1 MGDHSKQFKRIGSW
15 LGMGLFVTIILSLV
29 VGVYFLTMAG
39 AFELLGV
46 QYHSV
51 WGLIGFVAGYFLL
64 GFILDL
70 FFNPL
75 AAILSARTESRSLP
89 SFITIGL
96 DVVSNGLSLSMMNL
110 IMSSV
115 VLTEVAMLILAV
127 AIAFIEFLLDK
138 DRHAKSSSYL

>member
-1 MGDHSKQFKRIGSW
+1 MRDHSNHFKRVGSW
-15 LGMGLFVTIILSLV
+15 VGMGLFVIIILSSV

-64 GFILDL
+64 GFIFDL

-75 AAILSARTESRSLP
+75 ATILSARTESRSFS

-96 DVVSNGLSLSMMNL
+96 DVVSNGLSLLVMNL
-110 IMSSV
+110 VISSV
-115 VLTEVAMLILAV
+115 VLTEVALLILAFV
-127 AIAFIEFLLDK
+127 IALIEFLLDK
-138 DRHAKSSSYL
+138 DRHAKSPSY